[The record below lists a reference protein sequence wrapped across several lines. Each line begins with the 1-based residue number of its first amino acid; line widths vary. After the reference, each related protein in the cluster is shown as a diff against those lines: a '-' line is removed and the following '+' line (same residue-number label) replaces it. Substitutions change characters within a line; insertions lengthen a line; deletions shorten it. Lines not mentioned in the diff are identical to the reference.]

1 MKLVN
6 GKGRTVINFTA
17 PFWKLL
23 KAIGMLGLVVTC
35 LTLWFMAACIASS
48 F

>member
-6 GKGRTVINFTA
+6 NKGKTIINFNA

-23 KAIGMLGLVVTC
+23 KALGKVGLVVTC